1 MPIRQKE
8 VLRLDDQLC
17 LFANIGSVLSL
28 HLRFLGALKDRY
40 ANWYAPLLPHT
51 PLLTATPHDT
61 HPTLTRHRP
70 SQPMLG
76 DLFCKYIVRLA
87 RRQIG
92 KAGWCSA
99 HAFRSVSLSCQTQ
112 KLFHEEYA
120 VYVLSYHASIELL
133 HRLKASPT
141 KTAFLS
147 FVEVPNDSPPPEWRG
162 LGHRCR
168 CI

>member
-1 MPIRQKE
+1 
-8 VLRLDDQLC
+8 
-17 LFANIGSVLSL
+17 
-28 HLRFLGALKDRY
+28 
-40 ANWYAPLLPHT
+40 
-51 PLLTATPHDT
+51 
-61 HPTLTRHRP
+61 
-70 SQPMLG
+70 MLG
-76 DLFCKYIVRLA
+76 DLLCKYMVRLA

-147 FVEVPNDSPPPEWRG
+147 FVEVPNDPPEWRG
-162 LGHRCR
+162 LQQMLTAQPHTENAVRAIQAAPRARPLVLPHYARYHHHSSFFSLLGGLVDML
-168 CI
+168 